1 MFKELITKLFDIRA
15 STLIGA
21 STLVEEEDGVHE
33 KIKKEITNLLA
44 NAGFPNIEV
53 TMTPTSECSH
63 IACYIRVDIHWENIK
78 KDVAKEL
85 QESFIACIENTIL
98 IAFNEILGPS
108 MLVDKKFNIN

>member
-1 MFKELITKLFDIRA
+1 MLKKLIAKFFDIRA
-15 STLIGA
+15 STLV
-21 STLVEEEDGVHE
+21 VEEEGVHE
-33 KIKKEITNLLA
+33 KIKKEIINLLA

-53 TMTPTSECSH
+53 TMTPTSECCH

-85 QESFIACIENTIL
+85 QESFIACVDNTIL

-108 MLVDKKFNIN
+108 MFFDKKFNIN

>member
-1 MFKELITKLFDIRA
+1 MLKKLITKLFDIRT
-15 STLIGA
+15 STFIGA
-21 STLVEEEDGVHE
+21 STLVEEEGTHE
-33 KIKKEITNLLA
+33 KIKREVTSLLT

-53 TMTPTSECSH
+53 IMTPTSECSH